1 VSSFLEAVDV
11 NIIFLLGL
19 IKETKSVEE
28 TGLAVETGLAEG
40 TGLAEATG
48 LTEGTSL
55 AEGTGQ
61 SEKSFTVVDEFDPD
75 GEGDEE
81 GTGTVEANVR
91 TGRSVSLELKLG
103 SLFSFCDLSSSNINF
118 PTLKSSVASW
128 SLSSCLFSRPKP
140 EIPTTF
146 PLSSSFVV
154 STSLATQ
161 IVETSQSSKTKGGI
175 LSFSLFLLSLWKK
188 APTSSTFHGLTTNS
202 CKLSVII
209 LKSCCSAHR

>member
-1 VSSFLEAVDV
+1 VSSFLKAVD
-11 NIIFLLGL
+11 IEFIFLHGL

-28 TGLAVETGLAEG
+28 TGLAGETGLAEG
-40 TGLAEATG
+40 TGLADE
-48 LTEGTSL
+48 TSL
-55 AEGTGQ
+55 AEETGQ
-61 SEKSFTVVDEFDPD
+61 SEESCTVVDEFDPD

-103 SLFSFCDLSSSNINF
+103 SLFNEGSSFCDLTSSDIDF
-118 PTLKSSVASW
+118 PTLKTSVSSW

-140 EIPTTF
+140 EISTTF